1 MMRLWRRNAFRITG
15 ISELFSLMESI
26 QRYGVF
32 YIVSMS
38 KHSKKQDFMR
48 SGDDHSYGWANRQI
62 LHFSI
67 QDFCLTS
74 FFINIMVIEVDK
86 TSIMKMLNAWLNK
99 IPVTI
104 YVFFFKYE
112 ALLSMIMKTHFIAT
126 CFNMER
132 FTLTQITFFFLC
144 VWLVLLQF
152 HCLDRKLSHC

>member
-1 MMRLWRRNAFRITG
+1 MMRLWRRNAFRNTG

-104 YVFFFKYE
+104 YVFF
-112 ALLSMIMKTHFIAT
+112 S
-126 CFNMER
+126 
-132 FTLTQITFFFLC
+132 QIWSI
-144 VWLVLLQF
+144 VEHDHENPF
-152 HCLDRKLSHC
+152 HCNMLQYGAIYFDTNNVFFCVCD